1 MFVCI
6 YNYLYLYLNKNTL
19 NMSQQTNIISFFTS
33 KGGAGKSALTNVI
46 ANEIIY
52 QAIKSGAPMPKV
64 CVYDLDPQMTNKRKR
79 DLEITQLKID
89 LDSDEFKSLSSD
101 QQDEVRKFQKQYFV
115 LTNNTG
121 FLPYSI
127 KTVDTTDSEMVKV
140 AIEDIEFGGYDY
152 VFLDFPGTL
161 EQDGLSD
168 FAVLLNYLFIPT
180 NIDLSTKLG
189 TDYFIETMDGI
200 DLPSLKDWKILFNN
214 VPTQRETHIPRMKAA
229 LSQEHGAVPFLDTI
243 CKKTVFMEN
252 SRTLLPISARIN
264 LNILEIKE
272 NPSTLSVVKLTKEI
286 TDIVNK

>member
-1 MFVCI
+1 
-6 YNYLYLYLNKNTL
+6 
-19 NMSQQTNIISFFTS
+19 MSQQTKILSFFTS
-33 KGGAGKSALTNVI
+33 KGGAGKSALTNVL

-52 QAIKSGAPMPKV
+52 QAVKLGKPIPSV

-79 DLEITQLKID
+79 DLEISQLKID
-89 LDSDEFKSLSSD
+89 IESPEFKALPID
-101 QQDEVRKFQKQYFV
+101 QQDEIRKFQKQYFV
-115 LTNNTG
+115 ITNNTN

-127 KTVDTTDSEMVKV
+127 KTVDTSDSEMVKL

-189 TDYFIETMDGI
+189 TDYFIETMNGI

-214 VPTQRETHIPRMKAA
+214 VPTQRESHIPKMKTT
-229 LSQEHGAVPFLDTI
+229 LSLEHGSVPFLDTV
-243 CKKTVFMEN
+243 CRKTVFMEN

-264 LNILEIKE
+264 LNILEIRD
-272 NPSTLSVVKLTKEI
+272 NPSTLSVVKLTEEI
-286 TDIVNK
+286 HNIVNK